1 MIWTARSDGRDRRQ
15 QQLSHHLR
23 ANRPARSL
31 PAVFGTV
38 LIPEAVAKEIGFSAP
53 WLEIRAV
60 KDSPLETRFRNQLGA
75 GESAALLLAVEVA
88 PARIV
93 LDDRRA
99 RRVAEELGLSMIGTP
114 GILVRAKQRGVLN
127 RVSPVMTAMR
137 KTGFYVSK
145 ELVEKTLRLAGE
157 VDET

>member
-1 MIWTARSDGRDRRQ
+1 MTDRTV
-15 QQLSHHLR
+15 
-23 ANRPARSL
+23 ANSTCLIILERICRLDLL
-31 PAVFGTV
+31 PAVFGSI
-38 LIPEAVAKEIGFSAP
+38 LIPDAVAKEIGFSAP
-53 WLEIRAV
+53 WLDVRAV

-75 GESAALLLAVEVA
+75 GEAAALILAVEVA

-99 RRVAEELGLSMIGTP
+99 RRAAEELGLSIIGTP
-114 GILVRAKQRGVLN
+114 GILIRAKQRGVLD

-137 KTGFYVSK
+137 KAGFYASK

-157 VDET
+157 TGEIPIG